1 MNRRRVKTS
10 AQKSQILE
18 GLDSSVVSKAQSI
31 SAVISEFEQKVYKEP
46 LTFTVGKYEVT
57 VDAKGD
63 SSAPDLFLSCTCSY
77 WRYQGCEF
85 HALKNDYLFGTP
97 RGSAEEPTKRDPQGS
112 HKVCKHVYA
121 VLRDFF

>member
-1 MNRRRVKTS
+1 MNSRRVKTS
-10 AQKSQILE
+10 AQKSLILE

-31 SAVISEFEQKVYKEP
+31 SAVISDFEQKVYKEP
-46 LTFTVGKYEVT
+46 LTFNVGKYEVT

-63 SSAPDLFLSCTCSY
+63 SSSPDIFLSCTCSY

-97 RGSAEEPTKRDPQGS
+97 RGSAEEPTKRDPQGN